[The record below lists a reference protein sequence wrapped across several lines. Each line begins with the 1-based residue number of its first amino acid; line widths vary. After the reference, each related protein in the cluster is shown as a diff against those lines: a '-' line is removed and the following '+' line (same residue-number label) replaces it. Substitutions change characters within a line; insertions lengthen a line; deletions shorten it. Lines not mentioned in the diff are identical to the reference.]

1 MTLHSSDAH
10 MQYPLNNSQKYCM
23 PCTQNYHMLSLRTHK
38 IFTFEIWQQVALFA
52 SNTFEQRKHVGSQNR
67 VKIFVSKI
75 RRVSQQKKYA
85 PKNMRWLAFTASREA
100 MVRERK
106 VSYESILVKEAT
118 IERIVNCIYKDKLPS
133 SRAVL
138 NRPSIDYLHWTI
150 NVERQTYKC
159 KSRLLACSEGTTEE
173 GH

>member
-23 PCTQNYHMLSLRTHK
+23 QCTQNYHMLSLRTHK

-52 SNTFEQRKHVGSQNR
+52 SDTFEQREHVGSQNR

-85 PKNMRWLAFTASREA
+85 LKNM
-100 MVRERK
+100 
-106 VSYESILVKEAT
+106 
-118 IERIVNCIYKDKLPS
+118 C
-133 SRAVL
+133 
-138 NRPSIDYLHWTI
+138 
-150 NVERQTYKC
+150 
-159 KSRLLACSEGTTEE
+159 
-173 GH
+173 